1 MQFRAQLWR
10 YPGPGGWIFVTLPA
24 DAGLPVTGAFGRTPV
39 RATVDGKTWATSVWR
54 TASGDVL
61 LAVPKKVRAGKE
73 PPAEVEVRVVFDV
86 TR

>member
-1 MQFRAQLWR
+1 MQFRAALWR
-10 YPGPGGWIFVTLPA
+10 YPGPNGWTFVTLPEGGA
-24 DAGLPVTGAFGRTPV
+24 LPVTGPFGRTPV

-54 TASGDVL
+54 TESGEVL